1 MLPGQRRIEAS
12 AARALAGLTAMEG
25 HFADALVLLERD
37 RGILEDLGLKVAAAG
52 ATEIAGLIHM
62 LAGEPVA
69 AERELRRGYEAFE
82 RMGEL
87 ASLSTL
93 AAMLAQALYAQGRD
107 EEALR
112 LTETS
117 EASAAAEDLHTQV
130 QWRAARAK
138 VLARAGRTEEA
149 EALAREA
156 VELGGRT
163 DFLVMRGN
171 AALDLAEVLLLAGRA
186 DESVAAAREALALYE
201 RKGASAAVAAARR
214 MLPPRGRRASRV

>member
-25 HFADALVLLERD
+25 RFDEALGLLERD
-37 RGILEDLGLKVAAAG
+37 REILEDLGLRVAAAS
-52 ATEIAGLIHM
+52 AAEIAGSVQL
-62 LAGEPVA
+62 LRGDPVA

-82 RMGEL
+82 KMGEL
-87 ASLSTL
+87 ANLSTL

-138 VLARAGRTEEA
+138 VLARAGQTEEA
-149 EALAREA
+149 VALAREA

-186 DESVAAAREALALYE
+186 DESVAAARDALALYE